1 MPNELYECW
10 NKNAKITTGN
20 NPFDIMDPLF
30 NIREMVKQMVL
41 LEDHLNIPAQFCP
54 DCIGKHMLKIEALA
68 DEAVSLDG
76 GENEF
81 ILILPKVTQEWNR
94 AWLSGIEKTIVAQEI
109 RKVRK
114 KLMPIVLKQSQFVLQ
129 NGGNI
134 QEVKSIIKEIK
145 GRSQKTL

>member
-30 NIREMVKQMVL
+30 NIREMIKQMVL
-41 LEDHLNIPAQFCP
+41 LEDHLNIHTQYCP

-76 GENEF
+76 GESDF
-81 ILILPKVTQEWNR
+81 ILALPKMTQEWNK
-94 AWLSGIEKTIVAQEI
+94 AWLSGTDVKRVAQII
-109 RKVRK
+109 RKARK
-114 KLMPIVLKQSQFVLQ
+114 KLMPVVLKQSQFVLQ

-134 QEVKSIIKEIK
+134 QEVKSKKFEIR
-145 GRSQKTL
+145 GHSQKTL